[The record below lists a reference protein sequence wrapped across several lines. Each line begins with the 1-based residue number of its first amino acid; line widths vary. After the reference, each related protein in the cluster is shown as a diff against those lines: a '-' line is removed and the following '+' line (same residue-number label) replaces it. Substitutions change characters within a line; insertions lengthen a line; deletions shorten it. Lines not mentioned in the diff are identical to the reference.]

1 MPNNE
6 ETNVGDS
13 PIVKLIQAGDF
24 SNAEEIAMEISNEE
38 EKEKALDLI
47 ATAKRAYISKKIDEN
62 EWLAEQVREHPVILE
77 RIEEVGEKIFN
88 FPELLSAFVEEVLL
102 KEEADNISR
111 TSLKNRLETEPLA
124 SDEEIEAGVYW
135 ENLEPQVKEAIINLR
150 RKNYNTFESGFE
162 SYRLGAREQ
171 FFSIFKGA
179 TPLTISEQA
188 INIMKAK
195 GITIRIENDQT
206 DRNSLFMISDKKMT
220 LGDWQEIWN
229 LVAEILPAMEKAI
242 DLPEQAVEFQ
252 KNFKEKQKRLR
263 LGESVYIAYDFWLEG
278 GKLVEK

>member
-88 FPELLSAFVEEVLL
+88 SM
-102 KEEADNISR
+102 
-111 TSLKNRLETEPLA
+111 
-124 SDEEIEAGVYW
+124 
-135 ENLEPQVKEAIINLR
+135 
-150 RKNYNTFESGFE
+150 YN
-162 SYRLGAREQ
+162 
-171 FFSIFKGA
+171 
-179 TPLTISEQA
+179 
-188 INIMKAK
+188 
-195 GITIRIENDQT
+195 
-206 DRNSLFMISDKKMT
+206 
-220 LGDWQEIWN
+220 
-229 LVAEILPAMEKAI
+229 
-242 DLPEQAVEFQ
+242 
-252 KNFKEKQKRLR
+252 
-263 LGESVYIAYDFWLEG
+263 
-278 GKLVEK
+278 